1 MFYVVQ
7 HGLHIIR
14 LGGYD
19 SMVGDSLSS
28 VLARAREM
36 CEEDAAEMRD
46 QARMRDAGSSRDSF
60 LAALDKINLQQ
71 VLREVEMDGYVPGC
85 RLA

>member
-1 MFYVVQ
+1 M
-7 HGLHIIR
+7 I
-14 LGGYD
+14 
-19 SMVGDSLSS
+19 GDSIAHI
-28 VLARAREM
+28 LAKAREM
-36 CEEDAAEMRD
+36 CEDDAAEMRD